1 MPPAMS
7 GVADYSGWLV
17 KRLGQLAELEINPQT
32 PTGRVIYHIGNNPL
46 HRDIYHTALAR
57 PGIVVIHDAV
67 LHHFYLGLLDESSYL
82 EEFVYNYGEWTR
94 GLATNLWKNR
104 SRSGADAD
112 YFDFPMLRRI
122 TENAECVVV
131 HNKAAAEIVREHSPN
146 ARIEEIPHLY
156 EPSGSLDGVVVER
169 LRAGWGAMPSSCV
182 FGVFG
187 HLREAKRINVV
198 MRAFERARKV
208 NPKMF
213 LLLAGS
219 AGSLDI
225 GPALDRWG
233 NRPGVVRLGHTAEKD
248 FFNLCEAVDVG
259 INLRYPSAGETSGIT
274 IRLLGMGKPVVVS
287 EGPENSTFPDS
298 ACLKLPV
305 DASEEALLTE
315 YMIYLAANP
324 SKRHA
329 MGRMATS
336 HIAEFHSLAV
346 VAQRYFEVLVS

>member
-1 MPPAMS
+1 MPPALS

-57 PGIVVIHDAV
+57 PGIVVIQDAV

-156 EPSGSLDGVVVER
+156 EPSGSLDRRRER
-169 LRAGWGAMPSSCV
+169 IRRHGPRFGRARAGLRRASS
-182 FGVFG
+182 
-187 HLREAKRINVV
+187 R
-198 MRAFERARKV
+198 
-208 NPKMF
+208 
-213 LLLAGS
+213 
-219 AGSLDI
+219 SLPRRRD
-225 GPALDRWG
+225 GP
-233 NRPGVVRLGHTAEKD
+233 
-248 FFNLCEAVDVG
+248 
-259 INLRYPSAGETSGIT
+259 
-274 IRLLGMGKPVVVS
+274 GKPRTSPAAVHDL
-287 EGPENSTFPDS
+287 PDGRRRGRGVRTP
-298 ACLKLPV
+298 LMTLRNNELTHLP
-305 DASEEALLTE
+305 
-315 YMIYLAANP
+315 NF
-324 SKRHA
+324 
-329 MGRMATS
+329 
-336 HIAEFHSLAV
+336 AE
-346 VAQRYFEVLVS
+346 